1 MNNIN
6 SLALLVS
13 GVISMAGATVP
24 AHAASPNTEA
34 FLANV
39 TANVDFLDRSSR
51 MALDNSKS
59 VRVKEFARGQATE
72 QTLAANAIYDITQKA
87 PAEQLHTGRSVAVDG
102 QAVPAVDNRLPLG
115 QEDLDSIEGLNGI
128 EFDEA
133 FRAKQRDALL
143 QVQADYETYLATGD
157 DAALKGI
164 AARELPKVKRQIAA
178 LGKV

>member
-1 MNNIN
+1 MNIIK
-6 SLALLVS
+6 STALFVS
-13 GVISMAGATVP
+13 GFVIIAGAVAP
-24 AHAASPNTEA
+24 ARAASPTTEA

-59 VRVKEFARGQATE
+59 VKIKDFARGQAKD
-72 QTLAANAIYDITQKA
+72 QTLAANAIYDVTSKA
-87 PAEQLHTGRSVAVDG
+87 PAEPLQTGRSAAVSG
-102 QAVPAVDNRLPLG
+102 QLAPIVDNRLPLG

-133 FRAKQRDALL
+133 FRAKQRSALL
-143 QVQADYETYLATGD
+143 QVQTDYETYLASGD
-157 DAALKGI
+157 DAALKAI
-164 AARELPKVKRQIAA
+164 AARELPKVKKQIAT